1 VRCVVFFSNFCDVVV
16 VVMAIHPY
24 ENLAKFGYKNNIKV

>member
-1 VRCVVFFSNFCDVVV
+1 MGVCFFSNFCDVVV

-24 ENLAKFGYKNNIKV
+24 DNLAKFGYKQSIKV